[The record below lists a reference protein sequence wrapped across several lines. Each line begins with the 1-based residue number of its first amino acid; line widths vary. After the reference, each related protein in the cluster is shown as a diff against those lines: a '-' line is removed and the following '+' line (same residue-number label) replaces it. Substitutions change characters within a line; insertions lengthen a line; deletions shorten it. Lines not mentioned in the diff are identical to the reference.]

1 MIRTVNGIV
10 LLILHLTVCIL
21 IWAGIR
27 SGMLKVKK
35 YLIIPVIFVPVWGA
49 LSMLILHL
57 QVFSKAENSRQIG
70 VEKLQVN
77 EEIYKNN
84 FRSVEENDH
93 DIVPLEEALLI
104 NDPEKRRKLIM
115 DILNDDP
122 SKYIEL
128 LEKARMNEDV
138 EVVHYAI
145 TAMVELSKDYDSKL
159 QTFERTYAAAPE
171 DPVVLDEYCDFMED
185 YLSKEL
191 LSKQME
197 GLLRK
202 EYEER
207 LLQKLSHGTTAK
219 DLVRVIHNE
228 LALGLYDLA
237 QKHLTQLS
245 IKSNAD
251 DVYYLYLEYYYQT
264 GQFDEFKNM
273 IREMQGKQVVLS
285 KDKQDLLNFWQ
296 GKEVMA

>member
-70 VEKLQVN
+70 
-77 EEIYKNN
+77 
-84 FRSVEENDH
+84 VEENDH

-171 DPVVLDEYCDFMED
+171 DPVVLDEYCDFMEE
-185 YLSKEL
+185 YL
-191 LSKQME
+191 QQ
-197 GLLRK
+197 GLLEKQVEHMQRNQ
-202 EYEER
+202 YTQ
-207 LLQKLSHGTTAK
+207 LLQKKIKTDMNFHSCLCLADNLMKLKDYSGAQQILDVIDKKWHRREEYWVRKIQLFAEQKNGRAIQAALKQMKEEHIYLS
-219 DLVRVIHNE
+219 
-228 LALGLYDLA
+228 
-237 QKHLTQLS
+237 S
-245 IKSNAD
+245 KS
-251 DVYYLYLEYYYQT
+251 
-264 GQFDEFKNM
+264 
-273 IREMQGKQVVLS
+273 
-285 KDKQDLLNFWQ
+285 
-296 GKEVMA
+296 KEVLAFWLDS

>member
-1 MIRTVNGIV
+1 MIRTVSGIV

-35 YLIIPVIFVPVWGA
+35 YLMVPVLFVPVWGA
-49 LSMLILHL
+49 LCVLILHL
-57 QVFSKAENSRQIG
+57 QVFIKAENSRKIG
-70 VEKLQVN
+70 IEKLQVN

-84 FRSVEENDH
+84 FKSVEENDH

-171 DPVVLDEYCDFMED
+171 NPVVLDEYCDFMEE
-185 YLSKEL
+185 YL
-191 LSKQME
+191 QQ
-197 GLLRK
+197 GLLEKQVEHMQRNQ
-202 EYEER
+202 YTQ
-207 LLQKLSHGTTAK
+207 LLQKKIKTDMNFHSCLCLADNLMKLKDYSEAQQILDVIDKKWHRREEYWVRKIQLFAEQKNGRAIQAALKQMKEELFYLS
-219 DLVRVIHNE
+219 
-228 LALGLYDLA
+228 
-237 QKHLTQLS
+237 S
-245 IKSNAD
+245 KS
-251 DVYYLYLEYYYQT
+251 
-264 GQFDEFKNM
+264 
-273 IREMQGKQVVLS
+273 
-285 KDKQDLLNFWQ
+285 
-296 GKEVMA
+296 KEVLAFWLDS

>member
-77 EEIYKNN
+77 EVIYKNN

-159 QTFERTYAAAPE
+159 LNARMQLHRRIRLYWMSIVILWKNICSRDCLKNRWNICREISTHSFFRRR
-171 DPVVLDEYCDFMED
+171 
-185 YLSKEL
+185 
-191 LSKQME
+191 SKQ
-197 GLLRK
+197 
-202 EYEER
+202 
-207 LLQKLSHGTTAK
+207 
-219 DLVRVIHNE
+219 I
-228 LALGLYDLA
+228 
-237 QKHLTQLS
+237 
-245 IKSNAD
+245 
-251 DVYYLYLEYYYQT
+251 
-264 GQFDEFKNM
+264 
-273 IREMQGKQVVLS
+273 
-285 KDKQDLLNFWQ
+285 
-296 GKEVMA
+296 

>member
-57 QVFSKAENSRQIG
+57 QVFSKAENSRKIG
-70 VEKLQVN
+70 IEKLQVN

-84 FRSVEENDH
+84 FRLREENDH

-145 TAMVELSKDYDSKL
+145 TAMV
-159 QTFERTYAAAPE
+159 P
-171 DPVVLDEYCDFMED
+171 
-185 YLSKEL
+185 
-191 LSKQME
+191 
-197 GLLRK
+197 
-202 EYEER
+202 
-207 LLQKLSHGTTAK
+207 
-219 DLVRVIHNE
+219 
-228 LALGLYDLA
+228 
-237 QKHLTQLS
+237 
-245 IKSNAD
+245 
-251 DVYYLYLEYYYQT
+251 
-264 GQFDEFKNM
+264 
-273 IREMQGKQVVLS
+273 
-285 KDKQDLLNFWQ
+285 
-296 GKEVMA
+296 